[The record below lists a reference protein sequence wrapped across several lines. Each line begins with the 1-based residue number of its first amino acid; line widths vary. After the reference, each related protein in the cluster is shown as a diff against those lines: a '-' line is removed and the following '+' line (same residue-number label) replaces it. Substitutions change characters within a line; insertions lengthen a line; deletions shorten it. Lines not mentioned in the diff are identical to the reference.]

1 MKYNIQLPFTEA
13 VISQLRA
20 GDIVTLSG
28 TIYTARDA
36 AHKRLCEQIQDGTE
50 LPFEIKD
57 SVIYYVGPTPERNGR
72 PIGSCGPTTSYRMD
86 AYSPTLLDL
95 GLKAMI
101 GKGRRGEEV
110 KQAIIRNKALYLGAT
125 GGAGAYLSRCVVK
138 SELIAYEDLGSEA
151 IRKLTVK
158 DLPLVVLIDSL
169 GNDYYRE
176 GRAAYLSSLD
186 NTQGK
191 EKRC

>member
-1 MKYNIQLPFTEA
+1 MEYKIQLPFTEA
-13 VISQLRA
+13 VISKLRA

-36 AHKRLCEQIQDGTE
+36 AHKRLCEQIEEGAE
-50 LPFEIKD
+50 LPFDIRD
-57 SVIYYVGPTPERNGR
+57 SVIYYVGPTPERDGR
-72 PIGSCGPTTSYRMD
+72 PIGACGPTTSYRMD

-110 KQAIIRNKALYLGAT
+110 RQAVIRNRALYLGAT

-169 GNDYYRE
+169 GNDYYKE

-186 NTQGK
+186 KTEGK